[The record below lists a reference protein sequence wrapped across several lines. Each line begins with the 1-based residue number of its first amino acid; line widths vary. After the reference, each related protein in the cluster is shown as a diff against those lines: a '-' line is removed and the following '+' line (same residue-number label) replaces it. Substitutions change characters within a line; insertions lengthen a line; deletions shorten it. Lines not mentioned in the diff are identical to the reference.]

1 VLPRTERARSRRQ
14 PTAGFPKRPGLRLV
28 ALIAGAAFLV
38 AAIAAALVT
47 QGNGGGP
54 AGTPTTPAVIAPP
67 ADGATPAEDAR
78 NLSKWLRENA
88 R

>member
-1 VLPRTERARSRRQ
+1 
-14 PTAGFPKRPGLRLV
+14 V
-28 ALIAGAAFLV
+28 ALTAGAAFLV

-47 QGNGGGP
+47 QRDGGGS